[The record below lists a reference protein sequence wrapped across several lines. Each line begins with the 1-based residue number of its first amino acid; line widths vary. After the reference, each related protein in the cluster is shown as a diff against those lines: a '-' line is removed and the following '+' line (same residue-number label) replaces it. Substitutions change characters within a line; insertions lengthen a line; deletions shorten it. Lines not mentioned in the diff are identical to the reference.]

1 MVNVLLVTHVVPYPP
16 AAGNEIRIL
25 KLIAWFRGQGCS
37 VTLLLNV
44 RELPPRVTAA
54 LVECVDRLVL
64 LPATGGGSGQKPH
77 PVKTN
82 PLIAGLAWRL
92 AAFSRRVEAF
102 PVLRHIIAAYKLRQD
117 KTHHEPALV
126 RAERGLCPPTLIQT
140 TASLCNELRP
150 QIVIAEYIFLSAC
163 LDVTPPGTLKIIDT
177 IDMFSQKK
185 SGVLAHGIDD
195 PLAITP
201 AQERERLLKADL
213 IIAIQA
219 REAELMAQ
227 LVPER
232 QVITVGIDFEVIEG
246 GPPEQ
251 IVPGRILV
259 VGSDNPMNLHGLRS
273 FLADAWPVIRAHCPE
288 ATLRIVG
295 KVGKAVEMPLERVE
309 LAGWVESLA
318 SEYAAADVVI
328 NPTVAGTGLKIKTV
342 EALCHGNAVVA
353 WPNGV
358 DGLASADPAAF
369 VVADDWIAFGEA
381 VTALIRDPFG
391 RARLQERALRYAR
404 DHFDRDRVYAPLR
417 RALLDHG
424 LAVSPPSTGQDLPQ
438 NP

>member
-16 AAGNEIRIL
+16 TAGNEIRIL
-25 KLIAWFRGQGCS
+25 KLIAWLRDHGCS

-44 RELPPRVTAA
+44 RELPPQVTAA
-54 LVECVDRLVL
+54 LGECVDRLAL
-64 LPATGGGSGQKPH
+64 LSASHVITGQKQRR
-77 PVKTN
+77 VNSK
-82 PLIAGLAWRL
+82 PLIAAIAWRL
-92 AAFSRRVEAF
+92 TALSQRLKAL
-102 PVLRHIIAAYKLRQD
+102 PVMRHIIAAHGNRND
-117 KTHHEPALV
+117 EAHDEPAV
-126 RAERGLCPPTLIQT
+126 IRAERGLCPQALVERTE
-140 TASLCNELRP
+140 SLCNELRP

-163 LDVTPPGTLKIIDT
+163 LDITPRGTLKIIDT
-177 IDMFSQKK
+177 HDMFSQKK

-201 AQERERLLKADL
+201 EQERERLLKADL

-219 REAELMAQ
+219 HEAELMAQ

-232 QVITVGIDFEVIEG
+232 QVITVGIDFEVTEG
-246 GPPEQ
+246 SPPEQ
-251 IVPGRILV
+251 IVPGRVLV

-273 FLADAWPVIRAHCPE
+273 FLADAWPVICVQCPW

-295 KVGKAVEMPLERVE
+295 KVGKAVEKPLERVE

-342 EALCHGNAVVA
+342 EALCHGSAVVA

-358 DGLASADPAAF
+358 DGMAPADPAAF
-369 VVADDWIAFGEA
+369 VVAGNWIAFGEA
-381 VTALIRDPFG
+381 VTKLLRDPSG
-391 RARLQERALRYAR
+391 RADLQERALNYAR
-404 DHFDRDRVYAPLR
+404 AHFDRDRVYAPLG

-424 LAVSPPSTGQDLPQ
+424 LAAAPPSTGRALPQ